1 MKIMKRYIIISIL
14 ILLSLLA
21 KGQSELN
28 EYLEIAAKNNIELKQ
43 AFNEYMASLERIPQV
58 KTLPD
63 PTIAF
68 AYLTQAIETRMG
80 PQEYKLGISQM
91 FPWFGTLKAKG
102 GAATEMAKAKYEV
115 FLDIKATV
123 FNKVKSIYYNLYY
136 NNKAA
141 LITNENIR
149 LLEIIDKLALIKLG
163 DGLVSAVDKYRIEME
178 INDLK
183 NSLTIINDHREV
195 LYTKFNN
202 LLNKDGQRN
211 IHSPEVLWERDFI
224 ESKESLLD
232 SIKQRNHRL
241 LSIDMQIE
249 SLRYKQN
256 LAKKMGMPNI
266 SIGAEYISVGT
277 GEVNLPG
284 DDAILLPK
292 IGITLPIYR
301 KKYKAMQKEA
311 YYNELAKNE
320 QKLNLRDM
328 LENRFEETWSDYK
341 NAKDK
346 IKLYKVQTGIAKKTL
361 SILKNSYAA
370 NNSKFEEYIRME
382 RKLLKYSLA
391 LEKARID
398 KHIAIANIEYLK
410 GN

>member
-1 MKIMKRYIIISIL
+1 
-14 ILLSLLA
+14 
-21 KGQSELN
+21 
-28 EYLEIAAKNNIELKQ
+28 
-43 AFNEYMASLERIPQV
+43 
-58 KTLPD
+58 
-63 PTIAF
+63 
-68 AYLTQAIETRMG
+68 
-80 PQEYKLGISQM
+80 
-91 FPWFGTLKAKG
+91 
-102 GAATEMAKAKYEV
+102 
-115 FLDIKATV
+115 
-123 FNKVKSIYYNLYY
+123 
-136 NNKAA
+136 
-141 LITNENIR
+141 
-149 LLEIIDKLALIKLG
+149 
-163 DGLVSAVDKYRIEME
+163 
-178 INDLK
+178 
-183 NSLTIINDHREV
+183 
-195 LYTKFNN
+195 
-202 LLNKDGQRN
+202 
-211 IHSPEVLWERDFI
+211 
-224 ESKESLLD
+224 
-232 SIKQRNHRL
+232 
-241 LSIDMQIE
+241 MQIE

-292 IGITLPIYR
+292 IGITLPLYR